1 MYYPFMNMSQ
11 KKRTISSLPLVS
23 VIIPTRNSIKTIEL
37 SLKSIHR
44 QTYRSKEI
52 IVVDQESTDG
62 TIEVAKKY
70 ADKVLTAKADKF
82 YSAPPI
88 SRNIGAKASYGKYL
102 LHLDSDMEPEPTVLE
117 QGVKIFESNPEIL
130 ALKIHERDIG
140 EGFWSRAKIL
150 ERKCYIGYDA
160 IEAARF
166 IRRDVFF
173 KLGGYDESLRSAED
187 WDMSKRIQQIGQIG
201 VVSSFINHHL
211 GKLKFFNQV
220 KKKFNYG
227 LTLDIFLK
235 KHGFNLEKEF
245 KMVFRIVYLSNIKLF
260 LQDPIGTVGFIILRP
275 AELIAY
281 LSGLLWAKFT
291 KIKV

>member
-1 MYYPFMNMSQ
+1 MTSRNDKF
-11 KKRTISSLPLVS
+11 PLVS
-23 VIIPTRNSIKTIEL
+23 VIIPTRNSKRTIEKAI
-37 SLKSIHR
+37 KSIQN
-44 QTYRSKEI
+44 QTYLNVEI
-52 IVVDQESTDG
+52 VIVDQESSDG
-62 TIEVAKKY
+62 TVEAAQKLGI
-70 ADKVLTAKADKF
+70 KVLTAKADKF
-82 YSAPPI
+82 YSAPPV
-88 SRNIGAKASYGKYL
+88 SRNIGAKASRGKYL

-117 QGVKIFESNPEIL
+117 QGVKIFESSPKIL

-173 KLGGYDESLRSAED
+173 KLDGYDESLRSAED
-187 WDMSKRIQQIGQIG
+187 WDMSKRIQQIGQI
-201 VVSSFINHHL
+201 SEISAFINHHL
-211 GKLKFFNQV
+211 GRLNFFSQV

-227 LTLDIFLK
+227 LTLDVFLK

-245 KMVFRIVYLSNIKLF
+245 KMVFRYVYLSNIKLF
-260 LQDPIGTVGFIILRP
+260 LQDPIGTIGFIILRP

-281 LSGLLWAKFT
+281 LSGLLWAKF
-291 KIKV
+291 KKVNI